1 MSRKRIDFELR
12 IINLIK
18 LPPAKLIA
26 NAGIRELGIL
36 LNDYSYIRQNN
47 LEIRYVEGFEKHL
60 DLTLT
65 VFKKSYDFLARFF
78 SREIKDPLRLIL
90 VPDRKEYDRLVI
102 KLLGVDIETP
112 SNPGRLAQPQ
122 KTDLVFLHP
131 SAYDRHSSYVFCPD
145 EYTRLIRHELTHVFE
160 EYLAPDIE
168 SSPRWWSEGL
178 AVFLS
183 RQWQYADQFAFRQ
196 PVLEGIEQNKLPDLT
211 AIQNDIGLAY
221 DWGWTL
227 VIYIYF
233 TEGGGRIVEIVKELD
248 FSQADIIKELSSSQE
263 QLELN
268 WQEWLLTRGK
278 KIICP
283 AADNFNFFC

>member
-1 MSRKRIDFELR
+1 MLH
-12 IINLIK
+12 
-18 LPPAKLIA
+18 
-26 NAGIRELGIL
+26 
-36 LNDYSYIRQNN
+36 DYYYIRQNN
-47 LEIRYVEGFEKHL
+47 LEIRYREGFAKYL
-60 DLTLT
+60 GLTLT
-65 VFKKSYDFLARFF
+65 AFSESYDFLARFF
-78 SREIKDPLRLIL
+78 SQEISDSLRLIL

-131 SAYDRHSSYVFCPD
+131 SAYDRDSSYVFRPD

-183 RQWQYADQFAFRQ
+183 RQWQHADQFAFRQ
-196 PVLEGIEQNKLPDLT
+196 PVLEGIEQNKLPDLS
-211 AIQNDIGLAY
+211 AVENDIGLAY

-227 VIYIYF
+227 VIYLYF
-233 TEGGGRIVEIVKELD
+233 TEGRGRIVEIVKEFD

-263 QLELN
+263 ELEMN
-268 WQEWLLTRGK
+268 WQDWLLSRGR

-283 AADNFNFFC
+283 AADNFAFFS